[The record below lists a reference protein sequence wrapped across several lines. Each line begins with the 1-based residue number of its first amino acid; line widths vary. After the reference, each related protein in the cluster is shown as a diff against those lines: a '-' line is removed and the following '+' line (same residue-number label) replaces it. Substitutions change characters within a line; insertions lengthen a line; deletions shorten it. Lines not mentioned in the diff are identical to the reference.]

1 MNTDKNALTTMI
13 REFVEGWNKSVDEN
27 PDPNN
32 TMEKISWAGAA
43 FDSNGVLTNYRDFV
57 EKLVEQYNANAEANA
72 MNKEAQYKFQEQL
85 KDI

>member
-1 MNTDKNALTTMI
+1 MI

-27 PDPNN
+27 QDPNN
-32 TMEKISWAGAA
+32 TMEKISWVGAQ

-57 EKLVEQYNANAEANA
+57 EKLVEQYNQNAEANA
-72 MNKEAQYKFQEQL
+72 QNKEAQYKFQEQL